1 MRKIAGLSEVYRLL
15 KINFKNS
22 SWWTVDTLE
31 KPAVHHHETMRYRD
45 VSIFKAAAV
54 RHLGLLK
61 VKFLTALHFRDTFCI
76 IVPNFVETAEISQ
89 FLRFSSETQ
98 KFTRWPCLIWHNLVR
113 VRDNSVG
120 LIHNVTMKQRA
131 ISRSKGIFLPII
143 VQTRAADISI

>member
-1 MRKIAGLSEVYRLL
+1 VYQLL
-15 KINFKNS
+15 KINFKNP

-54 RHLGLLK
+54 RHLGLSK
-61 VKFLTALHFRDTFCI
+61 VKFLTDTFCI

-98 KFTRWPCLIWHNLVR
+98 KFTR
-113 VRDNSVG
+113 
-120 LIHNVTMKQRA
+120 
-131 ISRSKGIFLPII
+131 
-143 VQTRAADISI
+143 